1 VKTIIVLFVTFI
13 LNLAQAHILLKD
25 GGISGG
31 GGNVISPTAPQRL
44 QDPYSIRVDVLAS
57 RKILKEFIKA
67 KHDLYIFNNMNA
79 DDKRIYSILFE
90 DNSHGILESMNDV
103 PLFIP
108 VYEPC
113 YDLSGN
119 PFDGAAVNAESH
131 AVCISAF
138 NLALKVD
145 RSNVT
150 IQAAALI
157 LHELAHVAGLNDE
170 EDAIYLQNQLIK
182 EYKFKLIKI
191 EKE

>member
-44 QDPYSIRVDVLAS
+44 QDPYSIRVDVLA
-57 RKILKEFIKA
+57 
-67 KHDLYIFNNMNA
+67 YIFNNMNA
-79 DDKRIYSILFE
+79 EDKRIYSILFE

>member
-1 VKTIIVLFVTFI
+1 MKTIIVLFVTFI
-13 LNLAQAHILLKD
+13 FNLAQAHILLKD

-31 GGNVISPTAPQRL
+31 GGNVISPTAPQKL
-44 QDPYSIRVDVLAS
+44 QDPYSVRVDVMAS
-57 RKILKEFIKA
+57 RKILKKFIQA

-79 DDKRIYSILFE
+79 EDKRIYSILFE
-90 DNSHGILESMNDV
+90 DNSHGILEAMNDV

-113 YDLSGN
+113 YDLTGN
-119 PFDGAAVNAESH
+119 PYDGAAVNAESH

-145 RSNVT
+145 KSDIG

-157 LHELAHVAGLNDE
+157 LHELSEVAGLKD

-182 EYKFKLIKI
+182 EYKF
-191 EKE
+191 